1 MSKKLPKH
9 ARVTPILIVPDVDAA
24 VKFYCDVLGFT
35 VTQSVPRGDTTAFAI
50 LHSGAVEW
58 MLQSRSS
65 FESDMS
71 GAVDPARP
79 LPVAC
84 YIDTPDIQAVYDA
97 VANRAQIVIP
107 LYRAPHG
114 LLEFYLRD
122 PDGHL
127 IGFSQPE

>member
-1 MSKKLPKH
+1 MTKKLPKH

-24 VKFYCDVLGFT
+24 VRFYVEVLGFKL
-35 VTQSVPRGDTTAFAI
+35 TQTMPGTGATAFAI
-50 LHSGAVEW
+50 LESGGVEW
-58 MLQSRSS
+58 MLQSQRS
-65 FESDMS
+65 FDTDMP
-71 GAVDPARP
+71 GAVDPKRP
-79 LPVAC
+79 LQVAC

-97 VANRAQIVIP
+97 IGNRAVIVKP
-107 LYRAPHG
+107 LHRAPHG

>member
-1 MSKKLPKH
+1 
-9 ARVTPILIVPDVDAA
+9 VTPILIVPDVDAA
-24 VKFYCDVLGFT
+24 VKFYRDVLGFQ
-35 VTQSVPRGDTTAFAI
+35 VTQTVPRGDTTAFAI
-50 LHSGAVEW
+50 LQSGGVEW

-65 FESDMS
+65 FETDMT
-71 GAVDPARP
+71 GAVDPTRP
-79 LPVAC
+79 LPIAC
-84 YIDTPDIQAVYDA
+84 YIDTPDIQAVYDS

-107 LYRAPHG
+107 LHRAPHG